1 MSFRSADEP
10 QEDRRLRR
18 MIIISAVLHL
28 VVILWIV
35 LRTSV
40 SSSTQPRA
48 VAYTVEL
55 VNPASLE
62 TNVPRR
68 QQKGVGTETKSV
80 DPQKPPLQVAKKE
93 ERKPPLPTPKET
105 VNIPEKVKPVE
116 KPPVKPESERVK
128 VETKKP
134 EAKAAEPKREPP
146 RVTKVEEPKLAVK
159 KPEPPPRPKKEE
171 TKSEPKKTNPQQEEE
186 KKLEPQPTQT
196 KPQKNESLPERTEQ
210 KPEKAEA
217 KPEATK
223 PPLVEEKNT
232 VEGKPAQSDIVSPDD
247 RDRQIAAAM
256 ERIRAQ
262 VQSRDNPEFTE
273 EARGTSPI
281 TKGEANGKGGGGI
294 TRGLEFIMYTQQ
306 LQRRVQE
313 SWIVAEKKPGL
324 VAAVSFRI
332 QPDGDIQELEL
343 TQSSGDNV
351 FDQSVVRAIRKA
363 APFPPPPQSY
373 AQEFAA
379 QKIFMNFGGEGRVN

>member
-1 MSFRSADEP
+1 MSFRSGAEP
-10 QEDRRLRR
+10 QEDGQLRR
-18 MIIISAVLHL
+18 MIIISAVLHVL
-28 VVILWIV
+28 VVLWII
-35 LRTSV
+35 LHTFL

-55 VNPASLE
+55 VNPASLG

-68 QQKGVGTETKSV
+68 ERRGVETETKSV

-93 ERKPPLPTPKET
+93 ERKSPLSTPKET
-105 VNIPEKVKPVE
+105 VNLLEKVKPVE
-116 KPPVKPESERVK
+116 KPPVKSESEKVK
-128 VETKKP
+128 VEAKKP
-134 EAKAAEPKREPP
+134 EAKTAEPKREPP
-146 RVTKVEEPKLAVK
+146 QVTKVEEPKLEVK
-159 KPEPPPRPKKEE
+159 KPEPNPEPKKEE
-171 TKSEPKKTNPQQEEE
+171 TKSEPKKTSPQKEEE
-186 KKLEPQPTQT
+186 KKLEPQQAQT
-196 KPQKNESLPERTEQ
+196 KLQKNEPLPEKPERR
-210 KPEKAEA
+210 PEKAEA
-217 KPEATK
+217 KPEAAES
-223 PPLVEEKNT
+223 PLVGEKNT
-232 VEGKPAQSDIVSPDD
+232 EGKPAQSDLVSPDD

-256 ERIRAQ
+256 ERIKAQ

-273 EARGTSPI
+273 D
-281 TKGEANGKGGGGI
+281 TKGTGPIIKGGASGEGGGEM

-343 TQSSGDNV
+343 TQSSGDSV

-373 AQEFAA
+373 SQEFAA